1 MDDIQHILKDL
12 YIISRFNMSLFDTHF
27 NLVASYPNY
36 KAPFC
41 ALIEKSDGF
50 KYCQQFDHDA
60 FLKVKE
66 TGQIYIYQCY
76 FNLYEACVPIYTYG
90 VLSGYLMMGQN
101 LTTSPIDRKI
111 IEEKALPYVKNPDL
125 LSDAIDAIPVHSK
138 EKILSFAS
146 IVDVCAKYLT
156 LTNQVESK
164 NEQLA
169 KQTMA
174 YLQQNYASNISIQK
188 LCDIFYCSK
197 GTLNNHFKQEYHI
210 SIHQYLSNLR
220 LEKAI
225 ELLHNPNLSIG
236 EIAITVGFND
246 TNYFTKAFRK
256 KYNCTPLEYRNKQ

>member
-12 YIISRFNMSLFDTHF
+12 YIISDFNMSLFDTDF
-27 NLVASYPNY
+27 NLVTSYPEG
-36 KAPFC
+36 KTSFC
-41 ALIEKSDGF
+41 TLIEKSDGF
-50 KYCQQFDHDA
+50 KHCKQFDHEA
-60 FLKVKE
+60 FLRVKE
-66 TGQIYIYQCY
+66 TGKIYIYQCY

-90 VLSGYLMMGQN
+90 ILSGYLMMGEN
-101 LTTSPIDRKI
+101 LLASPIDRKI
-111 IEEKALPYVKNPDL
+111 IEEKALPYVKDPDL
-125 LSDAIDAIPVHSK
+125 LNDAINTIPVHPK

-146 IVDVCAKYLT
+146 IVDICARYLT
-156 LTNQVESK
+156 LTNQVENK

-169 KQTMA
+169 KQIMA
-174 YLQQNYASNISIQK
+174 YLQQNYASHISIQK

-220 LEKAI
+220 LEKAT

-256 KYNCTPLEYRNKQ
+256 KYNYSPIEYRNKS